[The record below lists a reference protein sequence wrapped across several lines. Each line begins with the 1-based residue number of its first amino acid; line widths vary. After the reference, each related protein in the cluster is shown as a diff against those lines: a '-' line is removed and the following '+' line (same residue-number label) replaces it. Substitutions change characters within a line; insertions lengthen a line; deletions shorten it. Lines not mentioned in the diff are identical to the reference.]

1 MEYSIIEYHRSNNA
15 NDNEYPKEP
24 TMNIFP
30 GCYDKILTNIDI
42 RRYLSSFK
50 GQMDDGLLID
60 TLL

>member
-1 MEYSIIEYHRSNNA
+1 MEYSIFEYHRSNNA

-30 GCYDKILTNIDI
+30 RCYVKILTNI